1 MLIISARSATTGNG
15 PNYIE
20 EKGLFKDTN
29 SGNSDENRKEIEE
42 KMEIKTSTTVNLKK
56 FDKK

>member
-1 MLIISARSATTGNG
+1 MLIISSRSKNQDKNG

-29 SGNSDENRKEIEE
+29 SDSVDMEEVKEH
-42 KMEIKTSTTVNLKK
+42 KPTVNLKNFAK
-56 FDKK
+56 NQKQI